1 MNTLFGDVRYTFR
14 TLSKAP
20 GFAAAIIISI
30 ALGIAANATIFSV
43 ANGLLWGTLPVRDP
57 GRLVVFNEGKS
68 LSYPDFVDYR
78 NQTQDVF
85 EGGVCAHF
93 PLIHASLGISGEPER
108 V

>member
-43 ANGLLWGTLPVRDP
+43 DNGLLRGTLPGGGP
-57 GRLVVFNEGKS
+57 GRLGRFNEG
-68 LSYPDFVDYR
+68 R
-78 NQTQDVF
+78 
-85 EGGVCAHF
+85 
-93 PLIHASLGISGEPER
+93 
-108 V
+108 